1 VFDVWRSLAA
11 PVIFRVLH
19 AADDLALAAE
29 LKGIGRRDLVPVR
42 ESAPLSRR
50 DAVVLAAAAMA
61 VAVAVGLQM
70 NTNMS
75 AGLFGAGG

>member
-1 VFDVWRSLAA
+1 
-11 PVIFRVLH
+11 VIFRVLH